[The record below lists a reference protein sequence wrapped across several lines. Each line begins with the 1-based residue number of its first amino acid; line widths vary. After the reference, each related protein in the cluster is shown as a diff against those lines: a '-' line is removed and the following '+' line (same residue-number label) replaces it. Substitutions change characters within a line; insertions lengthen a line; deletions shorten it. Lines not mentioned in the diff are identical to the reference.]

1 MKTIDIF
8 GYSFSAI
15 KLRKLRA
22 ALTTLGVV
30 IGIAAIVALL
40 SITQGLQ
47 TTLTNQ
53 LNQGL
58 SANTLIVTP
67 GSGGFL
73 SGAGGGG
80 GGGGF
85 GGGGAG
91 GAGGNGGAGGGF
103 GGGGFGGSDT
113 SGFHLYVNYT
123 SEINALSPDIQSSIA
138 IISRAGYIQSGNLN
152 RSVTIYGVDFNQYAQ
167 IYSTTFVAASGSIP
181 TNPTGTEAVVGTR
194 VNDPGQNGTLF
205 FGAGDSI
212 NVVWTNA
219 TVLPPINESYTAT
232 VSGVL
237 GKIGGFGIGGPSDT
251 GVYIPIDQAEK
262 FFGTDQA
269 DMIIVQLKNHDSA
282 TINATSTEITKHF
295 SNQVSV
301 ISATAVLSLLTSI
314 FSLLNLFLGGIA
326 AISLL
331 VAGIGIMNI
340 MIVSLIERTREI
352 GILKA
357 LGMKS
362 RTVLT
367 IFLGESIIIGL
378 MGAIIGIV
386 LGWILANVTAR
397 ILSSGVFGGGGG
409 FAITPLLTPEVLVGA
424 LVFGVGI
431 SVIFALYPAWRA
443 SKLKPV
449 EALRYE

>member
-22 ALTTLGVV
+22 ALTTLGVI

-47 TTLTNQ
+47 ATITGQ

-58 SANTLIVTP
+58 SADTLIVTP
-67 GSGGFL
+67 GSSGGI
-73 SGAGGGG
+73 G

-91 GAGGNGGAGGGF
+91 GGSPF
-103 GGGGFGGSDT
+103 GGGGTSES
-113 SGFHLYVNYT
+113 SGFSLYVNYT
-123 SEINALSPDIQSSIA
+123 DQINALSPDIVSSVA
-138 IISRAGYIQSGNLN
+138 IMSRGGYIQTDNLN
-152 RSVTIYGVDFNQYAQ
+152 RTVTIYGVDYNSYSQ
-167 IYSTTFVAASGSIP
+167 IYSTTFTAASGTIP
-181 TNPTGTEAVVGTR
+181 TNPSNNQIVVGTR
-194 VNDPGQNGTLF
+194 VNQPGQNGTIF
-205 FGAGDSI
+205 FNVGDKV
-212 NVVWTNA
+212 NVSWTNA
-219 TVLPPINESYTAT
+219 TVLPPVNETYTAD
-232 VSGVL
+232 VAGVL
-237 GKIGGFGIGGPSDT
+237 APIGGFGIGGPSDT
-251 GVYIPIDQAEK
+251 GVYVPINQAQS
-262 FFGTDQA
+262 FFGTDQC
-269 DMIIVQLKNHDSA
+269 DMIIVRLTNSDNA
-282 TINATSTEITKHF
+282 TITNVTKLITDHF

-301 ISATAVLSLLTSI
+301 VSSTAVLSLLTNI
-314 FSLLNLFLGGIA
+314 FSILQLFLGGIA

-367 IFLGESIIIGL
+367 IFLGESVIIGL
-378 MGAIIGIV
+378 IGAIVGII
-386 LGWILANVTAR
+386 LGWSLAIVTAR
-397 ILSSGVFGGGGG
+397 VLGSGVFGGGGG
-409 FAITPLLTPEVLVGA
+409 FTITPLLTPEVLVGA
-424 LVFGVGI
+424 LGFGVGV

-449 EALRYE
+449 DALRYE

>member
-8 GYSFSAI
+8 GYSFNAI

-22 ALTTLGVV
+22 ALTTLGVI

-47 TTLTNQ
+47 ATITNSLQ
-53 LNQGL
+53 QGL
-58 SANTLIVTP
+58 STNTLIVT
-67 GSGGFL
+67 SGVSALGQAT
-73 SGAGGGG
+73 SG
-80 GGGGF
+80 

-91 GAGGNGGAGGGF
+91 GQGINL
-103 GGGGFGGSDT
+103 GGSST
-113 SGFHLYVNYT
+113 SNSGFNLYVNYT
-123 SEINALSPDIQSSIA
+123 DQINALSPDIEGSFAVIQ
-138 IISRAGYIQSGNLN
+138 RTGYVDAGGVNS
-152 RSVTIYGVDFNQYAQ
+152 SVTIYGVDFNQYAQ
-167 IYSTTFVAASGSIP
+167 QYSKTFVAASGTIPLSP
-181 TNPTGTEAVVGTR
+181 TNNETVVGTR
-194 VNDPGQNGTLF
+194 VNDPGQNGTLLF
-205 FGAGDSI
+205 SVGDDI
-212 NVVWTNA
+212 NLVWTNA
-219 TVLPPINESYTAT
+219 TTLPIVNETYTAQ

-237 GKIGGFGIGGPSDT
+237 QKIGGFGIGGPSDN
-251 GVYIPIDQAEK
+251 GVYIPISKAES
-262 FFGTDQA
+262 FFGTDQC
-269 DMIIVQLKNHDSA
+269 DMIIVQLKSSDNA
-282 TINATSTEITKHF
+282 TITNISKAITDHF
-295 SNQVSV
+295 GGQVTV
-301 ISATAVLSLLTSI
+301 ISSTAVLSLLSTVFGTI
-314 FSLLNLFLGGIA
+314 QLFLGGIA

-367 IFLGESIIIGL
+367 IFLGESVIIGL
-378 MGAIIGIV
+378 IGAVIGIV
-386 LGWILANVTAR
+386 LGWILANVTASV
-397 ILSSGVFGGGGG
+397 LGSGAFGGGGG
-409 FAITPLLTPEVLVGA
+409 FSITPLLTPEVLLGA
-424 LVFGVGI
+424 LAFGVGV

>member
-47 TTLTNQ
+47 TTITNQ
-53 LNQGL
+53 LQQGL

-67 GSGGFL
+67 GSGGVL
-73 SGAGGGG
+73 GGGG
-80 GGGGF
+80 GG
-85 GGGGAG
+85 A
-91 GAGGNGGAGGGF
+91 GAGGGF
-103 GGGGFGGSDT
+103 GGGGGGTSDN
-113 SGFHLYVNYT
+113 SGFKLYVNYT
-123 SEINALSPDIQSSIA
+123 SEIDALSPDIDTSFA
-138 IISRAGYIQSGNLN
+138 VISRGGYVLTDNLN
-152 RSVTIYGVDFNQYAQ
+152 RTVTIYGVDFNQYSQA
-167 IYSTTFVAASGSIP
+167 YSTTFVATNGTIP
-181 TNPTGTEAVVGTR
+181 TNPFENDAVVGTR
-194 VNDPGQNGTLF
+194 VNQPGQNGTIF
-205 FGAGDSI
+205 FGAGNTI
-212 NVVWTNA
+212 NITWTNA
-219 TVLPPINESYTAT
+219 TVLPPVNETYIAN
-232 VSGVL
+232 VAAVL
-237 GKIGGFGIGGPSDT
+237 QKIGGFGLGGPSDT
-251 GVYIPIDQAEK
+251 GVYIPIDKAQS
-262 FFGTDQA
+262 FFVTDQA
-269 DMIIVQLKNHDSA
+269 DTIIVKLKNSDNA
-282 TINATSTEITKHF
+282 TITNVSKAITEHF

-301 ISATAVLSLLTSI
+301 VSSTAVLSLLSTV
-314 FSLLNLFLGGIA
+314 FSTIQLFLGGIA

-378 MGAIIGIV
+378 MGAIVGIV
-386 LGWILANVTAR
+386 LGWILANVTATVLGR
-397 ILSSGVFGGGGG
+397 GGFIGGGSGA
-409 FAITPLLTPEVLVGA
+409 FTITPMLTPEVLVGA
-424 LVFGVGI
+424 LAFGVGV

>member
-47 TTLTNQ
+47 TTLTGQ

-58 SANTLIVTP
+58 SANTLIVSP

-73 SGAGGGG
+73 GGAGGGG
-80 GGGGF
+80 A
-85 GGGGAG
+85 GAG
-91 GAGGNGGAGGGF
+91 GGGAGGGF
-103 GGGGFGGSDT
+103 GGAGGTSDN
-113 SGFHLYVNYT
+113 SGFKLYVNYT
-123 SEINALSPDIQSSIA
+123 SEINAISPDIESSIA
-138 IISRAGYIQSGNLN
+138 VISRTGFIQTDNLN
-152 RSVTIYGVDFNQYAQ
+152 RTVTIYGVDFNQYTQ
-167 IYSTTFVAASGSIP
+167 LYTTTFVAASGTIP
-181 TNPTGTEAVVGTR
+181 TSPVDTDTVVGTR
-194 VNDPGQNGTLF
+194 VNQPGQNGTIF
-205 FGAGDSI
+205 FSAGDRI
-212 NVVWTNA
+212 NITWTNA
-219 TVLPPINESYTAT
+219 TVLPPVNQTYTAD

-237 GKIGGFGIGGPSDT
+237 SKIGGFGLAGPSDT
-251 GVYIPIDQAEK
+251 GVYIPIDKAQS
-262 FFGTDQA
+262 FFGTDQC
-269 DMIIVQLKNHDSA
+269 DMIIVKLKNSDNA
-282 TINATSTEITKHF
+282 TITNVSKAITDHF

-301 ISATAVLSLLTSI
+301 ISSTAVLGLLTNI
-314 FSLLNLFLGGIA
+314 FSILQLFLGGIA

-367 IFLGESIIIGL
+367 IFLGESVIIGL

-397 ILSSGVFGGGGG
+397 VLGSGVFGGGGG
-409 FAITPLLTPEVLVGA
+409 FTITPLLTPEVLVGA
-424 LVFGVGI
+424 LAFGVGV

>member
-1 MKTIDIF
+1 MRAIDIF

-47 TTLTNQ
+47 ATITGE

-67 GSGGFL
+67 S
-73 SGAGGGG
+73 S
-80 GGGGF
+80 
-85 GGGGAG
+85 
-91 GAGGNGGAGGGF
+91 GGGF
-103 GGGGFGGSDT
+103 GGGGFGGGGGGLGGGGDT
-113 SGFHLYVNYT
+113 SGFKLYVNDT
-123 SEINALSPDIQSSIA
+123 TEIEALSPDIVSSLA
-138 IISRAGYIQSGNLN
+138 VVSRSGLVQTDNLN
-152 RSVTIYGVDFNQYAQ
+152 RSVTIYGVDFNKYSQL
-167 IYSTTFVAASGSIP
+167 YSTTFLAENGTIP
-181 TNPTGTEAVVGTR
+181 TNPAINDTIVGTR
-194 VNDPGQNGTLF
+194 VNQPGQNGTIF
-205 FGAGDSI
+205 FNTGDRI
-212 NVVWTNA
+212 NISWTNN
-219 TVLPPINESYTAT
+219 TVRPPVIETYTAD
-232 VSGVL
+232 VSAVL
-237 GKIGGFGIGGPSDT
+237 QRVGGFGIGGPSDT
-251 GVYIPIDQAEK
+251 GVYIPIETAQS
-262 FFGTDQA
+262 FFGTDEC
-269 DMIIVQLKNHDSA
+269 DMILVQLTSSDNA
-282 TINATSTEITKHF
+282 TITNVSKLITDHF

-301 ISATAVLSLLTSI
+301 VSSSAVLGLLSSVFGTI
-314 FSLLNLFLGGIA
+314 QLFLGGIA

-362 RTVLT
+362 HTVLA

-378 MGAIIGIV
+378 MGAVIGIV
-386 LGWILANVTAR
+386 SGWALSIVTSQV
-397 ILSSGVFGGGGG
+397 LGGG
-409 FAITPLLTPEVLVGA
+409 FVGGGSAAFRITPLLTPDVILGA
-424 LVFGVGI
+424 LVFGIGV
-431 SVIFALYPAWRA
+431 SVVFALYPAWRA

-449 EALRYE
+449 EALR

>member
-1 MKTIDIF
+1 MKITDIF

-15 KLRKLRA
+15 RLRKLRA
-22 ALTTLGVV
+22 ALTTLGVI

-47 TTLTNQ
+47 ATLTGQ

-58 SANTLIVTP
+58 SANTLIVSP
-67 GSGGFL
+67 GSGGAL
-73 SGAGGGG
+73 GGGSST

-85 GGGGAG
+85 GGGGG
-91 GAGGNGGAGGGF
+91 GTF
-103 GGGGFGGSDT
+103 GGGTTDN
-113 SGFHLYVNYT
+113 SGFKLYVNYT
-123 SEINALSPDIQSSIA
+123 NEIDALSPDIVSSVA
-138 IISRAGYIQSGNLN
+138 IMSRSGYVQTNNLN
-152 RSVTIYGVDFNQYAQ
+152 RSVTIYGVNFNSYSQT
-167 IYSTTFVAASGSIP
+167 YSTTFTAASGTIP
-181 TNPTGTEAVVGTR
+181 TNPSDNQVVVGTR
-194 VNDPGQNGTLF
+194 VNQPGQNGTIF
-205 FGAGDSI
+205 FDAGDNI
-212 NVVWTNA
+212 NVTWTNA
-219 TVLPPINESYTAT
+219 TVLPPVNETYSAD

-251 GVYIPIDQAEK
+251 GVYIPLDKAES
-262 FFGTDQA
+262 FFGTQQC
-269 DMIIVQLKNHDSA
+269 DMIIVQLKNSD
-282 TINATSTEITKHF
+282 NATVTNVSKAITDHF

-301 ISATAVLSLLTSI
+301 VSATAVLSLLTNI
-314 FSLLNLFLGGIA
+314 FSILQLFLGGIA

-378 MGAIIGIV
+378 MGAVIGIIS
-386 LGWILANVTAR
+386 GWILANITATV
-397 ILSSGVFGGGGG
+397 LGSGIFGAGGG
-409 FAITPLLTPEVLVGA
+409 FKITPLLTPEVLVGA
-424 LVFGVGI
+424 LAFGVGV

-443 SKLKPV
+443 SRLKPV

>member
-1 MKTIDIF
+1 MKTIDVF

-22 ALTTLGVV
+22 ALTTMGVV

-47 TTLTNQ
+47 ATITGQ

-58 SANTLIVTP
+58 SANTLIVTS
-67 GSGGFL
+67 GSGGFIG
-73 SGAGGGG
+73 GAGGGG
-80 GGGGF
+80 AGPGAGVDGGF
-85 GGGGAG
+85 GGGVGA
-91 GAGGNGGAGGGF
+91 
-103 GGGGFGGSDT
+103 SDN
-113 SGFHLYVNYT
+113 SGFKLYVNYT
-123 SEINALSPDIQSSIA
+123 SEIEALSPDIDTSIA
-138 IISRAGYIQSGNLN
+138 VISRGGFIQTDNLN
-152 RSVTIYGVDFNQYAQ
+152 RTVTIYGVDFNK
-167 IYSTTFVAASGSIP
+167 YSKVYPTTFKAASGNIP
-181 TNPTGTEAVVGTR
+181 LTPSETDTIVGTR
-194 VNDPGQNGTLF
+194 VNQPGQNGTIF
-205 FGAGDSI
+205 FSAGDKI
-212 NVVWTNA
+212 NITWTNA
-219 TVLPPINESYTAT
+219 TVLPPINETYTAD

-237 GKIGGFGIGGPSDT
+237 DKIGGFGIGGPSDT
-251 GVYIPIDQAEK
+251 GVYIPIDKAQS
-262 FFGTDQA
+262 FLGTEQA
-269 DMIIVQLKNHDSA
+269 DMIIVKLKSSDNA
-282 TINATSTEITKHF
+282 TITTVSKLITDHF

-301 ISATAVLSLLTSI
+301 ISSTAVLSLLTSI
-314 FSLLNLFLGGIA
+314 FSLLQLFLGGIA

-367 IFLGESIIIGL
+367 IFLGESVIIGL
-378 MGAIIGIV
+378 MGAIIGIA
-386 LGWILANVTAR
+386 LGWILANVTATV
-397 ILSSGVFGGGGG
+397 LGSGAFGNSGG
-409 FAITPLLTPEVLVGA
+409 FTITPLLTPEVLVGA
-424 LVFGVGI
+424 LGFGVGV
-431 SVIFALYPAWRA
+431 SVVFALYPAWRA

>member
-47 TTLTNQ
+47 ATITSSLQ
-53 LNQGL
+53 QGL
-58 SANTLIVTP
+58 STNTLIVTP
-67 GSGGFL
+67 GSSALAQAGSGGGTRGG
-73 SGAGGGG
+73 GAGGGG
-80 GGGGF
+80 LGL
-85 GGGGAG
+85 
-91 GAGGNGGAGGGF
+91 
-103 GGGGFGGSDT
+103 GGSSASN
-113 SGFHLYVNYT
+113 SGFNLYVNYT
-123 SEINALSPDIQSSIA
+123 DQIDALSPNIVTSFAVIQ
-138 IISRAGYIQSGNLN
+138 RTGYVETGSVN
-152 RSVTIYGVDFNQYAQ
+152 RSVAIYGVDFNQYAQ
-167 IYSTTFVAASGSIP
+167 QYSKTFVAATGTIP
-181 TNPTGTEAVVGTR
+181 LNPTDNETVAGSR
-194 VNDPGQNGTLF
+194 VNDPGQNGTLLF
-205 FGAGDSI
+205 NAGDDI
-212 NVVWTNA
+212 GIVWTNA
-219 TVLPPINESYTAT
+219 TTLPVVNETYTAQ

-237 GKIGGFGIGGPSDT
+237 QKVGGFGIGGPSDT
-251 GVYIPIDQAEK
+251 GMYIPISRAES
-262 FFGTDQA
+262 FFGTDQC
-269 DMIIVQLKNHDSA
+269 DMVIVQLKSSDNA
-282 TINATSTEITKHF
+282 TITNVSKAITDHF
-295 SNQVSV
+295 GGQVSV
-301 ISATAVLSLLTSI
+301 ISSTAVLSLLSTV
-314 FSLLNLFLGGIA
+314 FSTIQLFLGGIA

-367 IFLGESIIIGL
+367 IFLGESVIIGL
-378 MGAIIGIV
+378 IGAVVGIV

-397 ILSSGVFGGGGG
+397 VLASGAFGGGG
-409 FAITPLLTPEVLVGA
+409 FRITPLLTPEVLVGA
-424 LVFGVGI
+424 LAFGVGV